1 MTCDFVALSVPGYVP
16 EVSKSKYGL
25 IWRLQTQ
32 GRPQIATK
40 SYKDPALNL
49 TLLMTFDQ
57 ITAQRHYTDFKAVN
71 FTGKAAL

>member
-1 MTCDFVALSVPGYVP
+1 MTSDFVALRVLGYVL
-16 EVSKSKYGL
+16 EVSESEYGL

-40 SYKDPALNL
+40 SYKDPALNV

-57 ITAQRHYTDFKAVN
+57 NAARRHYTHFKAVN
-71 FTGKAAL
+71 LTGKAAL